1 MIKISMLQKIQLI
14 NYMLMFNL
22 NNHQKRVTRRWLFS
36 LQLSAYVFN
45 LLAFVPIKELYLR
58 NLLRHFPLSF
68 HMHPDRRK

>member
-58 NLLRHFPLSF
+58 NLLRHFPLSL
-68 HMHPDRRK
+68 HMLPDRRK